1 MSIAKSAEDAEDASA
16 SSPAFEILT
25 DRHSGNS
32 DNEFVVP
39 PPVLIGEPGKDGVP
53 SMTGNTA
60 S

>member
-1 MSIAKSAEDAEDASA
+1 MEDARA
-16 SSPAFEILT
+16 SSPAFEIRT

-39 PPVLIGEPGKDGVP
+39 PPPLYEEPGMEGVP
-53 SMTGNTA
+53 SMTGNTV